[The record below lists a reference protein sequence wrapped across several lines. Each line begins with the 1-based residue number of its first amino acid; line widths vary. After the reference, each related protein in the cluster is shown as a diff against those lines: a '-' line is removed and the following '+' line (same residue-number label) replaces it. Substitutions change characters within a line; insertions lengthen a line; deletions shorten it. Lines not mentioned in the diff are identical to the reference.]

1 MENRV
6 TNKLIGYLTD
16 FKADLTKQIRDGLS
30 GEHLIEYMYQYNE
43 INLSEEDFHKRKR
56 CKNLVPLGERCVAQR
71 IDGTQCSRRKQIG
84 KEYCGT
90 HSKGQPYG
98 NINPPPNDIGVSGTH
113 HTKQIWCEAVNGIY
127 YYIDGEGNVYK
138 TEDIIMNLPN
148 PKVIAT
154 YIKQGD
160 EYKIPALFDK

>member
-1 MENRV
+1 MLDSDASPLSNPHDKVYDR
-6 TNKLIGYLTD
+6 
-16 FKADLTKQIRDGLS
+16 QRIRL
-30 GEHLIEYMYQYNE
+30 L
-43 INLSEEDFHKRKR
+43 FH
-56 CKNLVPLGERCVAQR
+56 ERCFVFKLFSHSLCPFHAME
-71 IDGTQCSRRKQIG
+71 KQIG